1 MKALEEINAKELK
14 AVVKELNESGVLP
27 KKIRLVGI
35 SVENLVKEFS
45 KAIEELPEDAKV
57 PQMAADFY
65 NDLYED
71 EIEDDDSDV
80 EESEDDSEDDESDED
95 ESDEDEDDPDSEEDD
110 EDCTYSDE
118 EDESNDKEDDSDD
131 DSDEDDL
138 DDPEEDDDSDEDDSD
153 DSDDDDDDSDDDQ
166 DEEPKGR
173 RKKDR
178 REEERRSDERRK
190 EERREE
196 DECKPEVK
204 PKKEPK
210 ATKEPKAPKEKKE
223 KEPKAPK
230 EPKEKKPKKEVK
242 PKEEVPA
249 NTKVSK
255 EQQAKVKKIW
265 GTLTKKS
272 NLFDLDLAVVKGL
285 LANPKV
291 SPKELYEAVAKS
303 TGEDFEKVKR
313 EATKI
318 ISAFH
323 YLIGNYPESKEKSK
337 MNRAVQMVLE
347 GENPKFIHSST
358 VIVIKRMIQAYGAT
372 TGLKFKEA

>member
-1 MKALEEINAKELK
+1 MKALEEINTKELK

-35 SVENLVKEFS
+35 SIENLIKEFS

-80 EESEDDSEDDESDED
+80 EESEDDSEEDDESDED
-95 ESDEDEDDPDSEEDD
+95 ESEEDEDDSEGEEDD

-118 EDESNDKEDDSDD
+118 EDVSDDEEDDDD
-131 DSDEDDL
+131 DSDEDDE
-138 DDPEEDDDSDEDDSD
+138 PEE
-153 DSDDDDDDSDDDQ
+153 
-166 DEEPKGR
+166 EP
-173 RKKDR
+173 
-178 REEERRSDERRK
+178 EPEPV
-190 EERREE
+190 
-196 DECKPEVK
+196 KPEK
-204 PKKEPK
+204 KESKKKEPK
-210 ATKEPKAPKEKKE
+210 PEKEEKVKPEKKE
-223 KEPKAPK
+223 KPTKEEKVKPEKKEKAPK
-230 EPKEKKPKKEVK
+230 EPKPKKEAK
-242 PKEEVPA
+242 PKEEVPI
-249 NTKVSK
+249 NTKVAK
-255 EQQAKVKKIW
+255 EQQAKVKKVW
-265 GTLTKKS
+265 NNLTKKS
-272 NLFDLDLAVVKGL
+272 TLFDLDLAVVKGL
-285 LANPKV
+285 LANPKI
-291 SPKELYEAVAKS
+291 SPKDLCEAVAKDM
-303 TGEDFEKVKR
+303 GEDFEKVKR

-337 MNRAVQMVLE
+337 MNRAVQMVME

-372 TGLKFKEA
+372 IGLKFKEA

>member
-35 SVENLVKEFS
+35 SMENLIKEFS

-80 EESEDDSEDDESDED
+80 EESEDDSEEDDESDED
-95 ESDEDEDDPDSEEDD
+95 ESEEDEDDSEGEEDD

-118 EDESNDKEDDSDD
+118 EDVSDDEEDDDD
-131 DSDEDDL
+131 DSDEDDE
-138 DDPEEDDDSDEDDSD
+138 PEE
-153 DSDDDDDDSDDDQ
+153 
-166 DEEPKGR
+166 EP
-173 RKKDR
+173 
-178 REEERRSDERRK
+178 EPEPV
-190 EERREE
+190 
-196 DECKPEVK
+196 KPEK
-204 PKKEPK
+204 KESKKKEPK
-210 ATKEPKAPKEKKE
+210 PEKEEKVKPEKKE
-223 KEPKAPK
+223 KPTKEEKVKPEKKEKAPK
-230 EPKEKKPKKEVK
+230 EPKPKKEAK
-242 PKEEVPA
+242 PKEEVPI
-249 NTKVSK
+249 NTKVAK
-255 EQQAKVKKIW
+255 EQQAKVKKVW
-265 GTLTKKS
+265 NNLTKKS
-272 NLFDLDLAVVKGL
+272 TLFDLDLAVVKGL
-285 LANPKV
+285 LANPKI
-291 SPKELYEAVAKS
+291 SPKDLCEAVAKDM
-303 TGEDFEKVKR
+303 GEDFEKVKR

-337 MNRAVQMVLE
+337 MNRAVQMVME

-372 TGLKFKEA
+372 IGLKFKEA

>member
-35 SVENLVKEFS
+35 SMENLVKEFS
-45 KAIEELPEDAKV
+45 KAIEDLPEDAKV

-71 EIEDDDSDV
+71 EIEDDDSDIEDNV
-80 EESEDDSEDDESDED
+80 DEEDDDSEDDESDED
-95 ESDEDEDDPDSEEDD
+95 EPEEDEDDSEGEEDD

-118 EDESNDKEDDSDD
+118 EDEDDGEEDDD
-131 DSDEDDL
+131 DSDEDDI
-138 DDPEEDDDSDEDDSD
+138 EDNGS
-153 DSDDDDDDSDDDQ
+153 
-166 DEEPKGR
+166 
-173 RKKDR
+173 
-178 REEERRSDERRK
+178 
-190 EERREE
+190 EE
-196 DECKPEVK
+196 DEDESEEEPEPEPVK
-204 PKKEPK
+204 P
-210 ATKEPKAPKEKKE
+210 EKKE
-223 KEPKAPK
+223 SKRKEKPAKEENVKPEKKEKAPK
-230 EPKEKKPKKEVK
+230 EPKPKKETK
-242 PKEEVPA
+242 PKEEVPI
-249 NTKVSK
+249 NTKVAK
-255 EQQAKVKKIW
+255 EQQAKVKKVW
-265 GTLTKKS
+265 NNLTKKS
-272 NLFDLDLAVVKGL
+272 TLFDLDLAVVKGL
-285 LANPKV
+285 LANPKI
-291 SPKELYEAVAKS
+291 SPKDLYEAVAKDV
-303 TGEDFEKVKR
+303 GEDEEKVKR

-358 VIVIKRMIQAYGAT
+358 VIVIKRMLTAYGAT

>member
-35 SVENLVKEFS
+35 SMENLIKEFS

-80 EESEDDSEDDESDED
+80 EESEDDSEEDDESDED
-95 ESDEDEDDPDSEEDD
+95 ESEEDEDDSEGEEDD

-118 EDESNDKEDDSDD
+118 EDVSDDEEDDDD
-131 DSDEDDL
+131 DSDEDDVNE
-138 DDPEEDDDSDEDDSD
+138 DDEPEE
-153 DSDDDDDDSDDDQ
+153 
-166 DEEPKGR
+166 EP
-173 RKKDR
+173 
-178 REEERRSDERRK
+178 EPEPV
-190 EERREE
+190 
-196 DECKPEVK
+196 KPEK
-204 PKKEPK
+204 KESKKKEPK
-210 ATKEPKAPKEKKE
+210 PEKEEKVKPEKKE
-223 KEPKAPK
+223 KPTKEEKVKPEKKEKAPK
-230 EPKEKKPKKEVK
+230 EPKPKKEAK
-242 PKEEVPA
+242 PKEEVPI
-249 NTKVSK
+249 NTKVAK
-255 EQQAKVKKIW
+255 EQQAKVKKVW
-265 GTLTKKS
+265 NNLTKKS
-272 NLFDLDLAVVKGL
+272 TLFDLDLAVVKGL
-285 LANPKV
+285 LANPKI
-291 SPKELYEAVAKS
+291 SPKDLCEAVAKDM
-303 TGEDFEKVKR
+303 GEDFEKVKR

-358 VIVIKRMIQAYGAT
+358 VIVIKRMLSAYGAT
-372 TGLKFKEA
+372 TGLKLKEA

>member
-35 SVENLVKEFS
+35 SIENLIKEFS

-71 EIEDDDSDV
+71 EIDEDDEGSDI

-95 ESDEDEDDPDSEEDD
+95 ESEEDEDDSEGEEDD

-118 EDESNDKEDDSDD
+118 EDESDDEEDGDD
-131 DSDEDDL
+131 DSDEDDI
-138 DDPEEDDDSDEDDSD
+138 DEDNSEEDDSD
-153 DSDDDDDDSDDDQ
+153 DEEDQ
-166 DEEPKGR
+166 SEEAKER
-173 RKKDR
+173 RKKER
-178 REEERRSDERRK
+178 REEERRA
-190 EERREE
+190 EERRSKERRVE
-196 DECKPEVK
+196 AEAEKAEKKEAK
-204 PKKEPK
+204 PKKEKP
-210 ATKEPKAPKEKKE
+210 AKEEKIKPEKKE
-223 KEPKAPK
+223 KPVKEAKA
-230 EPKEKKPKKEVK
+230 PKEKKPKKE
-242 PKEEVPA
+242 KEEIPI
-249 NTKVSK
+249 NTKVAK
-255 EQQAKVKKIW
+255 EQQAKVKKVW
-265 GTLTKKS
+265 GSLTKKS
-272 NLFDLDLAVVKGL
+272 TLFDLDLAVVKGL
-285 LANPKV
+285 LANPKI
-291 SPKELYEAVAKS
+291 SPKELCEAVAKDM
-303 TGEDFEKVKR
+303 GEDFEKVKR

-358 VIVIKRMIQAYGAT
+358 VIVIKRMLTAYGAT

>member
-1 MKALEEINAKELK
+1 MKALEEINTKELK

-35 SVENLVKEFS
+35 SIENLIKEFS

-71 EIEDDDSDV
+71 EIDEDDEGSDI

-95 ESDEDEDDPDSEEDD
+95 ESEEDEDDSEGEEDD

-118 EDESNDKEDDSDD
+118 EDVSDDEEDDDD
-131 DSDEDDL
+131 DSDEDDE
-138 DDPEEDDDSDEDDSD
+138 PEE
-153 DSDDDDDDSDDDQ
+153 
-166 DEEPKGR
+166 EP
-173 RKKDR
+173 
-178 REEERRSDERRK
+178 EPEPV
-190 EERREE
+190 
-196 DECKPEVK
+196 KPEK
-204 PKKEPK
+204 KESKKKEPK
-210 ATKEPKAPKEKKE
+210 PEKEEKVKPEKKE
-223 KEPKAPK
+223 KPTKEEKVKPEKKEKAPK
-230 EPKEKKPKKEVK
+230 EPKPKKEAK
-242 PKEEVPA
+242 PKEEVPI
-249 NTKVSK
+249 NTKVAK
-255 EQQAKVKKIW
+255 EQQAKVKKVW
-265 GTLTKKS
+265 NNLTKKS
-272 NLFDLDLAVVKGL
+272 TLFDLDLAVVKGL
-285 LANPKV
+285 LANPKI
-291 SPKELYEAVAKS
+291 SPKDLCEAVAKDM
-303 TGEDFEKVKR
+303 GEDFEKVKR

-337 MNRAVQMVLE
+337 MNRAVQMVME

-372 TGLKFKEA
+372 IGLKFKEA

>member
-35 SVENLVKEFS
+35 SIENLVKEFS

-71 EIEDDDSDV
+71 EIEDDDSDI

-95 ESDEDEDDPDSEEDD
+95 ESEEDEDDSEGEEDD
-110 EDCTYSDE
+110 NDDSDE
-118 EDESNDKEDDSDD
+118 EDDND
-131 DSDEDDL
+131 DSDEDDV
-138 DDPEEDDDSDEDDSD
+138 EDDDS
-153 DSDDDDDDSDDDQ
+153 
-166 DEEPKGR
+166 
-173 RKKDR
+173 
-178 REEERRSDERRK
+178 
-190 EERREE
+190 EE
-196 DECKPEVK
+196 DEDESEEEPEPEPVK
-204 PKKEPK
+204 P
-210 ATKEPKAPKEKKE
+210 EKKE
-223 KEPKAPK
+223 SKRKEKPAKEENVKPEKKEKAPK
-230 EPKEKKPKKEVK
+230 EPKPKKETK
-242 PKEEVPA
+242 PKEEVPI
-249 NTKVSK
+249 NTKVAK
-255 EQQAKVKKIW
+255 EQQAKVKKVW
-265 GTLTKKS
+265 NNLTKKS
-272 NLFDLDLAVVKGL
+272 TLFDLDLAVVKGL
-285 LANPKV
+285 LANPKI
-291 SPKELYEAVAKS
+291 SPKDLYEAVAKDV
-303 TGEDFEKVKR
+303 GEDEEKVKR

-358 VIVIKRMIQAYGAT
+358 VIVIKRMLTAYGAT

>member
-35 SVENLVKEFS
+35 SIENLIKEFS

-57 PQMAADFY
+57 SQMAADFY

-71 EIEDDDSDV
+71 EIDEDDSDI

-95 ESDEDEDDPDSEEDD
+95 ESEEDEDDSESEEDD

-118 EDESNDKEDDSDD
+118 EDESDDEKD
-131 DSDEDDL
+131 
-138 DDPEEDDDSDEDDSD
+138 EDDDSDEDDVD
-153 DSDDDDDDSDDDQ
+153 EEDSDDDESNESDDEPE
-166 DEEPKGR
+166 EEPEPEPIKPE
-173 RKKDR
+173 KK
-178 REEERRSDERRK
+178 ESKKKEKPVK
-190 EERREE
+190 EEKV
-196 DECKPEVK
+196 KPEKKEKSVKEAKEKKEAK
-204 PKKEPK
+204 PKKE
-210 ATKEPKAPKEKKE
+210 
-223 KEPKAPK
+223 
-230 EPKEKKPKKEVK
+230 
-242 PKEEVPA
+242 KEEVPI
-249 NTKVSK
+249 NTKVAK

-272 NLFDLDLAVVKGL
+272 NLFDLDLAVVKAL

-291 SPKELYEAVAKS
+291 SPKELYEAVTKS
-303 TGEDFEKVKR
+303 TGEDQAKVKR